1 MLRMAGIGFTFR
13 VAGGGGLCRL
23 GCVGDFTMALKGKK
37 VAAAGMLESE

>member
-13 VAGGGGLCRL
+13 VAGGGGRL
-23 GCVGDFTMALKGKK
+23 RCVGDFTMALMGKK